1 MSRWI
6 GYAELYFTGKKCPEF
21 EVVDYKEALQWFDT
35 IAQNRNF
42 GK

>member
-1 MSRWI
+1 MSRRI

-21 EVVDYKEALQWFDT
+21 EVEDMQAALQRFDHM
-35 IAQNRNF
+35 ADMRNF